1 MRKSITLIAILLV
14 TLLTSTF
21 AMAET
26 TAAAP
31 ASSSKAVI
39 NINTADASQ
48 FALLPRVG
56 AKAAER
62 IVEYRKANGPFKKTT
77 DLMQVK
83 GIGDKSF
90 ELLSPYLTL
99 DGKTTLT
106 EKQHGP
112 KRAAKS
118 RPTSSTKAQ

>member
-1 MRKSITLIAILLV
+1 MKSFGLRTAGLRIGYVALCGLA
-14 TLLTSTF
+14 SFGAF
-21 AMAET
+21 AG
-26 TAAAP
+26 P
-31 ASSSKAVI
+31 V

-48 FALLPRVG
+48 FALLPRIG

-90 ELLSPYLTL
+90 ETLSPYLTL

>member
-1 MRKSITLIAILLV
+1 MRKSITLIGIILV
-14 TLLTSTF
+14 TLLTSTI
-21 AMAET
+21 AMAD
-26 TAAAP
+26 TAAATE
-31 ASSSKAVI
+31 SSSKPVI

-56 AKAAER
+56 PKAAER
-62 IVEYRKANGPFKKTT
+62 IVEYRKSNGAFKKTT

-90 ELLSPYLTL
+90 ELLSPYLTV

-106 EKQHGP
+106 SKQHGP

-118 RPTSSTKAQ
+118 RPSASPKAQ